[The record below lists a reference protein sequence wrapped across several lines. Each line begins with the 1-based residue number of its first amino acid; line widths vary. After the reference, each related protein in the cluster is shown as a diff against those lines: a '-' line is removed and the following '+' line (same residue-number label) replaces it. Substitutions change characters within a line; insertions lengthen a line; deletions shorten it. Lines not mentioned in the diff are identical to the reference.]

1 MQGLLLVPMVRPG
14 VRCGVLLAGRAMG
27 LCFAPVLPDGGQAT
41 GLKRG
46 LLGLEVPF
54 EAHLLHQWR
63 AQQPQRGLP
72 PACQAGAQTPA
83 CINVEQVISSL
94 PPVCATHI
102 LAGRSH
108 AVKLHLQ
115 AQSFTTQPVKSS
127 WLCDCAVQHSC
138 LVLPSLDRP
147 HRCVSGHHLRPI
159 TRCRDLGLSMTSSTV
174 LRIATAI
181 EIVRWRGRSIATQ
194 LCLVH
199 AHRQV
204 ALLWNWRSCALQL
217 RVIHPCLQLTL
228 GAVRLLGPSAALQL
242 SVIESRLQ
250 KYTCLCETVA

>member
-83 CINVEQVISSL
+83 CINVEQVISSPASSLRHSHFSRAL
-94 PPVCATHI
+94 PCREAASAGPVFCN
-102 LAGRSH
+102 
-108 AVKLHLQ
+108 
-115 AQSFTTQPVKSS
+115 TTS
-127 WLCDCAVQHSC
+127 
-138 LVLPSLDRP
+138 
-147 HRCVSGHHLRPI
+147 
-159 TRCRDLGLSMTSSTV
+159 
-174 LRIATAI
+174 
-181 EIVRWRGRSIATQ
+181 EIIMAM
-194 LCLVH
+194 
-199 AHRQV
+199 
-204 ALLWNWRSCALQL
+204 
-217 RVIHPCLQLTL
+217 
-228 GAVRLLGPSAALQL
+228 
-242 SVIESRLQ
+242 
-250 KYTCLCETVA
+250 